1 TITIPGQN
9 NIRIEGGTQKGSNL
23 FHSFRE
29 FSVPT
34 GSEALFNNSLNI
46 QNIFSRIT
54 GNNFSYIDGL
64 IRANGQTNLFL
75 INPNG
80 IIFGRHAQLNIGGSF
95 IAATASSIKF
105 GDGSE
110 FSAQNPQ
117 NSSQL
122 LTINVPIGLQFNSAN
137 PGIIRV
143 EGSGH
148 NFGFGRQTGA
158 LDRNNPTNNLAVQP
172 GKTLALIGG
181 EINLAGGNLRA
192 ESGAIG
198 LFSIVRGELPI
209 EINNN
214 QITFKHQPG
223 TELGNIN
230 FSGAA
235 SVDTSGL
242 SGGYFQVQSRNLKLE
257 EGSVIVSVNEGS
269 QPGKNVFINVLENIE
284 LIGRKPSNESNTGIG
299 TGFFVRTNGTGDAGN
314 LTVTSD
320 RLTLRDGAAIAM
332 GTDGSGNSGHLQI
345 IANKVF
351 LGGLSVDGATLT
363 AIVSNPTIP
372 STGIGGDI
380 NIQTQQ
386 FTLENGAVISVSTFG
401 AGTSGNINVIA
412 DEILI
417 RGTSAT
423 GGIGSG
429 FYARTSLNTKLIPAP
444 ELTGNAGNVTIIAN
458 RLTLQDRGR
467 INVGNLGKGNAGN
480 INITASVIALDNQ
493 SLITATQRQ
502 AEQGNITIQSENIRL
517 RHNSNITTDA
527 SSTVTLDTGEK
538 IDLGGSSTNGG
549 NIFINTNTLV
559 ALENSDITANAQES
573 FGGRVIINARG
584 IFGTTFRQQTTPE
597 SDITAT
603 SSLGAEF
610 SGIVQ
615 INTPDTSASESV
627 IQLPENFLAINDQI
641 VPTCR
646 TSQGNSFSITGSGGL
661 PENPNETLL
670 GRTVWR
676 DFRPPNEIQ
685 TRQNT
690 TLPSPRETSKLTPI
704 IEVTGWIKN
713 PQGKVELIAGVQEG
727 RGAEVQRGKNPSC
740 P

>member
-1 TITIPGQN
+1 
-9 NIRIEGGTQKGSNL
+9 
-23 FHSFRE
+23 
-29 FSVPT
+29 
-34 GSEALFNNSLNI
+34 
-46 QNIFSRIT
+46 
-54 GNNFSYIDGL
+54 
-64 IRANGQTNLFL
+64 
-75 INPNG
+75 
-80 IIFGRHAQLNIGGSF
+80 
-95 IAATASSIKF
+95 
-105 GDGSE
+105 
-110 FSAQNPQ
+110 
-117 NSSQL
+117 
-122 LTINVPIGLQFNSAN
+122 
-137 PGIIRV
+137 
-143 EGSGH
+143 
-148 NFGFGRQTGA
+148 
-158 LDRNNPTNNLAVQP
+158 
-172 GKTLALIGG
+172 
-181 EINLAGGNLRA
+181 
-192 ESGAIG
+192 
-198 LFSIVRGELPI
+198 
-209 EINNN
+209 
-214 QITFKHQPG
+214 
-223 TELGNIN
+223 
-230 FSGAA
+230 
-235 SVDTSGL
+235 
-242 SGGYFQVQSRNLKLE
+242 
-257 EGSVIVSVNEGS
+257 
-269 QPGKNVFINVLENIE
+269 
-284 LIGRKPSNESNTGIG
+284 
-299 TGFFVRTNGTGDAGN
+299 
-314 LTVTSD
+314 
-320 RLTLRDGAAIAM
+320 M
-332 GTDGSGNSGHLQI
+332 
-345 IANKVF
+345 
-351 LGGLSVDGATLT
+351 
-363 AIVSNPTIP
+363 
-372 STGIGGDI
+372 
-380 NIQTQQ
+380 
-386 FTLENGAVISVSTFG
+386 
-401 AGTSGNINVIA
+401 
-412 DEILI
+412 
-417 RGTSAT
+417 
-423 GGIGSG
+423 
-429 FYARTSLNTKLIPAP
+429 IPAP